1 MKPKFFILSVVS
13 AVAVTA
19 AVVVAKPNSKGL
31 VVHEWGTF
39 TSLQGGNGQLIPWNP
54 LKTPEL
60 PKFVYDWHKTTLGLQ
75 PVSMYAAGANGWI
88 TKGGIVSL
96 QRMETPVVYFYSD
109 QNQTVDV
116 TVKFPQG
123 FITEW
128 YPRVSQIGPSVVAKD
143 RASDPSVIGT
153 DSRQSLVRWSN
164 LHLLKADRNTKAEPS
179 LPTDS
184 SGSHYFAAR
193 ETDANY
199 IYQEPTKDIPQAQY
213 EKFLFYRG
221 VANFSTS
228 LRVTM
233 NSEDSVTLANTGTE
247 PLSDLLV
254 LGIKDKAGNFV
265 HVGQLLPGEKKR
277 VPISTHDLASAA
289 LARNISR
296 SMSHA
301 LVRAGLYPREADAMV
316 NTWKDSWFAEDGLR
330 VLYILPQAWTERTL
344 PMTLNPAPTNL
355 TRVMVGRAEVLR
367 PGLEHSLVLALD
379 DAKRGSTTANANLR
393 AMLKDLGRFAQPAL
407 QRAFANSKVQPD
419 ASFQY
424 ATLLDEPPGAKW

>member
-1 MKPKFFILSVVS
+1 MLAATGMSL
-13 AVAVTA
+13 ATA
-19 AVVVAKPNSKGL
+19 AVLAKTTGKGL
-31 VVHEWGTF
+31 IVHEWGTF
-39 TSLQGGNGQLIPWNP
+39 TSLQGGNGHLIPWNP

-60 PKFVYDWHKTTLGLQ
+60 PKFVYDWHKTSLGLQ
-75 PVSMYAAGANGWI
+75 PMTTYATGANAWI

-96 QRMETPVVYFYSD
+96 QRMETPVIYFYSD
-109 QNQTVDV
+109 QNQTLDV

-128 YPRVSQIGPSVVAKD
+128 YPRASQIGPSIVAKD
-143 RASDPSVIGT
+143 RTSDPSIVGT
-153 DSRQSLVRWSN
+153 DSRQSLIRWSN
-164 LHLLKADRNTKAEPS
+164 LRLFKADPNTKAES
-179 LPTDS
+179 LLLTDS

-199 IYQEPTKDIPQAQY
+199 IYEEPTKDIPRAQY

-233 NSEDSVTLANTGTE
+233 TSDNSVTLANTGME

-254 LGIKDKAGNFV
+254 LGIKDKGGNFV
-265 HVGQLLPGEKKR
+265 HVSQLLPGETKN
-277 VPISTHDLASAA
+277 VAINTHDLRPAT
-289 LARNISR
+289 LTRNIGQ
-296 SMSHA
+296 SMVHS
-301 LVRAGLYPREADAMV
+301 LVRAGLYPREAEAMV

-344 PMTLNPAPTNL
+344 PMTLNPAPSNL
-355 TRVMVGRAEVLR
+355 VRVMVGRAEILR

-424 ATLLDEPPGAKW
+424 ATLLDQPPGGTW

>member
-1 MKPKFFILSVVS
+1 MKPKYFILSVV
-13 AVAVTA
+13 A
-19 AVVVAKPNSKGL
+19 AMAITSVVVVAKPNTKGL

-60 PKFVYDWHKTTLGLQ
+60 PKFVYDWHKPNLGLQ
-75 PVSMYAAGANGWI
+75 PMSMYGAGANGLI
-88 TKGGIVSL
+88 YKGGIVSL
-96 QRMETPVVYFYSD
+96 QRMETPVIYFYSD
-109 QNQTVDV
+109 QNQAVDV

-128 YPRVSQIGPSVVAKD
+128 YPRVSQIGPSIVAKD
-143 RASDPSVIGT
+143 RASDPSVVGT
-153 DSRQSLVRWSN
+153 DSRQSLIRWSN
-164 LHLLKADRNTKAEPS
+164 LHLFKADRNTKAES
-179 LPTDS
+179 LLQTDS

-199 IYQEPTKDIPQAQY
+199 IYQEPTKDIPHAQY

-228 LRVTM
+228 LRVSM
-233 NSEDSVTLANTGTE
+233 NSDDSVTLANTGSE

-254 LGIKDKAGNFV
+254 LGIKDKVGNFV
-265 HVGQLLPGEKKR
+265 HVAQLLPGEKKE
-277 VPISTHDLASAA
+277 VPISTRNLGAA
-289 LARNISR
+289 TLTKNISR
-296 SMSHA
+296 SMSHS
-301 LVRAGLYPREADAMV
+301 LVRAGLYPREAEAMV

-330 VLYILPQAWTERTL
+330 VLYILPQAWTQRTL
-344 PMTLNPAPTNL
+344 PMTLNPAPSDVV
-355 TRVMVGRAEVLR
+355 RVMVGRAEVLR
-367 PGLEHSLVLALD
+367 PGLEHSLVQALD
-379 DAKRGSTTANANLR
+379 DAKRGSTTGNANLR

-419 ASFQY
+419 ASFQS
-424 ATLLDEPPGAKW
+424 ATLLDQPPSGTW